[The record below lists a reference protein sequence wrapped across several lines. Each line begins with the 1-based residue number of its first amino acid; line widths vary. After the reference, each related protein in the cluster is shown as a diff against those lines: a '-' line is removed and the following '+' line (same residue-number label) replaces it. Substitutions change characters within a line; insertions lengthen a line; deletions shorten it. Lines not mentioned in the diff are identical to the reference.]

1 MQPNKNWLNILL
13 FTLLSFI
20 WGSSFILMK
29 IGLYDNAGN
38 AVLSAY
44 QVASLRILSAG
55 IVLLPVGIQKL
66 RNVPGKKIGFIIL
79 SGLLGSFFPAYLFCI
94 AETRIDSSLA
104 ASINALT
111 PFFSIIFGFLLFR
124 SQIPAL
130 KIIGIV
136 AGLAGCI
143 GLLFSKRMGA
153 NENIF
158 FAFFVVC
165 ATVFYALNVNLV
177 RHKLHDIGSTTIAS
191 FAFASLIIPAAIIL
205 LYSGYFKLPFQNPAY
220 LKATLASIVLGVI
233 GTAIASIIFYM
244 MVKRGGVIFASMVTY
259 AIPFVALFWGWLAGE
274 NITGMQVLCLVVIL
288 CGVYIA
294 NINRQQ

>member
-1 MQPNKNWLNILL
+1 MLPNKNWLNILL

-29 IGLYDNAGN
+29 IGLYDKAGN
-38 AVLSAY
+38 ALLSAY

-55 IVLLPVGIQKL
+55 IALLPVSVQKL
-66 RNVPGKKIGFIIL
+66 RYVTSKKIGFIIL

-94 AETRIDSSLA
+94 AETKIDSSLA

-111 PFFSIIFGFLLFR
+111 PFFTIILGFVLFK
-124 SQIPAL
+124 SPIPVI
-130 KIIGIV
+130 KIIGII

-143 GLLFSKRMGA
+143 GLLFSKKMGD

-165 ATVFYALNVNLV
+165 ATIFYALNVNLV

-191 FAFASLIIPAAIIL
+191 FAFLSLIIPAAGIL
-205 LYSGYFKLPFQNPAY
+205 IFTGYFKLPLQNPAY
-220 LKATLASIVLGVI
+220 IKATIASVVLGVI

-274 NITGMQVLCLVVIL
+274 NITGMQVLCLLVIL